1 MKEFTE
7 VQGVTAP
14 IELSNIDT
22 DMIIPKQFLKTIKRS
37 GLGEGLYYE
46 MRYDE
51 KGNLNKNF
59 ILNKKPFS
67 DSKILIAF
75 ENFGCGSSR
84 EHAPWA
90 IKDFGISVILA
101 ISFADIFFNNCFKN
115 GILPIKL
122 NKEEIDFIISNLPKY
137 KNILKV
143 SLINQV
149 ITLGTSDIKFDIEN
163 HRKESLLNGWD
174 DIDLTLKHKEKITSY
189 EENNPN
195 SFWIN
200 IER

>member
-37 GLGEGLYYE
+37 GLGDGLFYE

-59 ILNKKPFS
+59 ILNEKPFS

-90 IKDFGISVILA
+90 IKDFGINVILA

-122 NKEEIDFIISNLPKY
+122 NKGEIDFIISNLPKY

-143 SLINQV
+143 NLINQV

-174 DIDLTLKHKEKITSY
+174 DIDLTLKHKEKISSY

-195 SFWIN
+195 SFWID

>member
-37 GLGEGLYYE
+37 GLGEGLFYE

-59 ILNKKPFS
+59 ILNEKPFS

-90 IKDFGISVILA
+90 LKDFGINVILA

-122 NKEEIDFIISNLPKY
+122 NKGEIDFIISNLPKY

-143 SLINQV
+143 NLINQV

-195 SFWIN
+195 SFWID

>member
-37 GLGEGLYYE
+37 GLGEGLFYE
-46 MRYDE
+46 MRYNE

-59 ILNKKPFS
+59 ILNEKPFS
-67 DSKILIAF
+67 DSKILITF

-90 IKDFGISVILA
+90 LLDFVIST
-101 ISFADIFFNNCFKN
+101 SFADIFFNNCFKN

-122 NKEEIDFIISNLPKY
+122 NKEKIDFIISNLPKY
-137 KNILKV
+137 RNILKV
-143 SLINQV
+143 SLVNQV
-149 ITLGTSDIKFDIEN
+149 IKIGITEIKFDIEN

-174 DIDLTLKHKEKITSY
+174 DIDLTLKHKEKINSY

-195 SFWIN
+195 SYWIN

>member
-37 GLGEGLYYE
+37 GLGEGLFYE

-59 ILNKKPFS
+59 ILNEKPFS

-90 IKDFGISVILA
+90 IKDFGINVILA

-122 NKEEIDFIISNLPKY
+122 NKGEIDFLISNLPKY

-143 SLINQV
+143 NLINQV
-149 ITLGTSDIKFDIEN
+149 ITLGTSDIKFDIESY
-163 HRKESLLNGWD
+163 RKESLLNGWD

-195 SFWIN
+195 SFWVD

>member
-7 VQGVTAP
+7 VRGITAP

-37 GLGEGLYYE
+37 GLGDGLFYE

-59 ILNKKPFS
+59 ILNEKPFS

-90 IKDFGISVILA
+90 LKDFGINVILA
-101 ISFADIFFNNCFKN
+101 ISFADIIFNNCFKN

-122 NKEEIDFIISNLPKY
+122 NKGEIDFIITNLPKY

-143 SLINQV
+143 NLIDQV

-174 DIDLTLKHKEKITSY
+174 DIDLTLKHKEKIASY

-195 SFWIN
+195 SFWID
-200 IER
+200 IEG

>member
-37 GLGEGLYYE
+37 GLGEGLFYE

-59 ILNKKPFS
+59 ILNEKPFS

-90 IKDFGISVILA
+90 IKDFGINVILA

-122 NKEEIDFIISNLPKY
+122 NKGEIDFIISNLPKY

-143 SLINQV
+143 NLIDQV
-149 ITLGTSDIKFDIEN
+149 ITLGTSDIKFNIEN

-174 DIDLTLKHKEKITSY
+174 DIDLTLKHKEKISSY

-195 SFWIN
+195 SFWID

>member
-22 DMIIPKQFLKTIKRS
+22 DMIIPKQFLKTIKRD
-37 GLGEGLYYE
+37 GLGEGLFYE

-59 ILNKKPFS
+59 ILNEKPFS

-90 IKDFGISVILA
+90 IKDFGINVILA

-143 SLINQV
+143 NLINQI
-149 ITLGTSDIKFDIEN
+149 ITLGASDIKFDFEN

>member
-1 MKEFTE
+1 MKEFTKVE
-7 VQGVTAP
+7 GVTAP

-37 GLGEGLYYE
+37 GLGEGLFYE

-51 KGNLNKNF
+51 KGNLNKDF
-59 ILNKKPFS
+59 ILNQKPFL

-90 IKDFGISVILA
+90 LKDFGISVILA

-122 NKEEIDFIISNLPKY
+122 NKSEIDLIISNLPKY

-143 SLINQV
+143 NLMSQE
-149 ITLGTSDIKFDIEN
+149 ITIGKTDMKFDIDN

-174 DIDLTLKHKEKITSY
+174 DIDLTLKHEGKISSY
-189 EENNPN
+189 EINNPN
-195 SFWIN
+195 SHWID

>member
-7 VQGVTAP
+7 VQGVTAA

-37 GLGEGLYYE
+37 GLGEGLFYE

-59 ILNKKPFS
+59 ILNEKPFS

-84 EHAPWA
+84 EHAPGA
-90 IKDFGISVILA
+90 IKDFGINVILA

-122 NKEEIDFIISNLPKY
+122 NKGEIEFIISNLPKY

-143 SLINQV
+143 NLINQV

-174 DIDLTLKHKEKITSY
+174 DIDLTLKYKEKITSY

-195 SFWIN
+195 SFWID

>member
-1 MKEFTE
+1 MNGFTE
-7 VQGVTAP
+7 VEGVTAP

-37 GLGEGLYYE
+37 GLGEGLFYE

-51 KGNLNKNF
+51 KGNLNKDF
-59 ILNKKPFS
+59 ILNEKPFL

-90 IKDFGISVILA
+90 LKDFGISVILA

-122 NKEEIDFIISNLPKY
+122 NKREIDFIISNLPEY

-143 SLINQV
+143 NLMSQQIAIGKTD
-149 ITLGTSDIKFDIEN
+149 ITFDIDN

-174 DIDLTLKHKEKITSY
+174 DIDLTLKHEEKISSY
-189 EENNPN
+189 EISNPN
-195 SFWIN
+195 SYWID